1 MLYFAGRLG
10 TMFQFFIVIGILYS
24 YTFGVFTT
32 YVSFGLFSAIWS
44 LLHFFGIL
52 CIPESPYFLMSNNEP
67 DRAAASLQALRDSK
81 NITEELST
89 IKVRLRNQST
99 HYQFTIL
106 TFKISKGKICLLI
119 CSRAIKNTNFQVI
132 LLMF

>member
-1 MLYFAGRLG
+1 MFCFAGRLG

-32 YVSFGLFSAIWS
+32 YVTFGLFSAIWS
-44 LLHFFGIL
+44 VLHFFGIL

-81 NITEELST
+81 NTTEELSA
-89 IKVRLRNQST
+89 IKVRLRNMNT
-99 HYQFTIL
+99 HRQFIIIITH
-106 TFKISKGKICLLI
+106 
-119 CSRAIKNTNFQVI
+119 
-132 LLMF
+132 